1 MSAEYRKTTRPAPIR
16 TSPSTTILPR
26 WLARLRFGRI
36 DPSDTSGSSRLCAH
50 RMRRVRIKSIRESK
64 HRTRGSFGPA
74 PRLEVVAPPD
84 ALPLGFLAHRLEAH
98 LPPDAAHLHPAE
110 RRGGI
115 DELVRVDPH
124 HPGSELRRQ
133 SVGAPQV
140 LRPEA
145 GAEAVRHPLRD
156 RNRLLLFG
164 ARGYRA
170 EPPQNPLLADPHPR
184 VLRPHEG
191 GK

>member
-74 PRLEVVAPPD
+74 PRLEVVAHPD
-84 ALPLGFLAHRLEAH
+84 ALHLGVLAHRLEPH
-98 LPPDAAHLHPAE
+98 LSPGAAHFHAPE

-115 DELVRVDPH
+115 DGVVRVDPH
-124 HPGSELRRQ
+124 HPGSGLRREPL
-133 SVGAPQV
+133 GAPPG
-140 LRPEA
+140 LCPE
-145 GAEAVRHPLRD
+145 G
-156 RNRLLLFG
+156 
-164 ARGYRA
+164 RG
-170 EPPQNPLLADPHPR
+170 P
-184 VLRPHEG
+184 
-191 GK
+191 